1 MENLILIHKD
11 AAVVSSFDV
20 AERFHKRHDRVLR
33 AIENLLMSMPKNG
46 VVDFYKSSYVD
57 AKGEKRKMYL
67 MNRDGFSLL
76 VMGFT
81 GKDALKWK
89 IQYIKAF
96 NEMESYIKE
105 TIANRISQKKAM
117 DVLAEANATQI
128 DYIKANTI
136 ANKAVSNMYGEKKMI
151 KKADMTEEMLKDRE
165 KVLTDVT
172 DLMALKSRFNLDV
185 SVKEKIYEKY
195 HEKVG
200 HRPPKEDLNTLDDEI
215 TTEDI

>member
-33 AIENLLMSMPKNG
+33 AIENLLMRMPKNG

-200 HRPPKEDLNTLDDEI
+200 HRPPKSDLNTLDDEI